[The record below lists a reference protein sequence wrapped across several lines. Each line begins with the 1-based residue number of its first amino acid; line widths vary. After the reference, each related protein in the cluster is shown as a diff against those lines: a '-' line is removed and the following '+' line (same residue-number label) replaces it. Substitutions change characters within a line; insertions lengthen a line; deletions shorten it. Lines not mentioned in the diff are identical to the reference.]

1 VLIFDAERSSQKIVH
16 TERFSYCLFQFQFW
30 GVPGVYM
37 PFSRLLGQFRF
48 CFFNSFWSGKENA
61 VRLAAESK

>member
-1 VLIFDAERSSQKIVH
+1 MKGASFL
-16 TERFSYCLFQFQFW
+16 RFEISLW